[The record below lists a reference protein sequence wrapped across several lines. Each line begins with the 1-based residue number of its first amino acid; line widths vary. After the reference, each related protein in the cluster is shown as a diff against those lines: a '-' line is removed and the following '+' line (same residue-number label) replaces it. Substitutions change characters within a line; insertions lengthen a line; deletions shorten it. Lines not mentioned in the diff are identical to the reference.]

1 MRKKSTRLLSAALAV
16 CMMLSVLPVG
26 AFAAEPGAE
35 EQENGVSAQ
44 ADTGTVL
51 DNTKLFHEINTAG
64 TYILKGG
71 DYARYYTDDD
81 GFPQTV
87 DSSGVNIDA
96 AGQDVTIEITGEITG
111 FAGITVYDVGTLTIK
126 NNGHTVSSYGQA
138 FLKTLATVHTH
149 TYTIYVNGGTYT
161 TEADGTQEFMFDLE
175 NPNATVYLNDI
186 KYSGEP
192 TAVYNGGIAEIT
204 GGNYCSSSNSW
215 YNSYIATIRCA
226 NTTNLTGATV
236 SHTGGCSAVL
246 VTNGAT
252 VTIEG
257 GTYSATGGAGTADQL
272 EATLYNTNGHLE
284 VNNAT
289 VSGTKNKGAVLNES
303 VHIWESHTETK
314 PETVINGGTYTGSD
328 IYYSFLNDISNGV
341 LGNIG
346 ADTKMTVNN
355 ATVTGTDC
363 DAIDNYYGTL
373 TINGGTYSANE
384 SAVYNM
390 RGNGRSTLYIN
401 GGTFTGT
408 EGGCAIYN
416 SRKMC
421 INGGT
426 FKVSDGGS
434 ESTTICNED
443 ELYIDQVGEMV
454 TAISNPN
461 ADANAIENIGM
472 LFLKG
477 GSVTAPK
484 GNAILDGVASM
495 EITGGTITGKNGIKL
510 KEWSSSL
517 TEEQNLKHTIKAGT
531 ISGDEADIYLG
542 KNRQINIAEEYNA
555 QLTVLTEDPSH
566 GRQVTAKT
574 NGTNYQNNLNLISKN
589 ENYRIGYQKNDADKE
604 YRYLI
609 AQHTVNAV
617 DAEAKVGE
625 NVVSPTDLVDADTT
639 VTVTTTVP
647 KGQRFTGWTVKVG
660 DEEKEA
666 DTFLTTPD
674 KNDLTKVTF
683 TMPDADVEVTA
694 NFKGIPTLKIG
705 DHVTAN
711 IKDSDAPVPS
721 GSTVHV
727 LGNTTVTV
735 TATAPEGQ
743 HFISWTVM
751 VGGEEKEAG
760 DFLKQD
766 ADDPTKVTFTMP
778 TENVEV
784 KANFEGDPTLKIDDH
799 VTANIEG
806 SDASVP
812 SGSTVP
818 VPKNKI
824 VHLTAT
830 APEGQHFI
838 SWTVMVGGEEKEAG
852 DFLKQDADDP
862 TKVTFTMPTEN
873 VEVKANFEG
882 DPTLKIDDHV
892 TANIEGSDASVPS
905 GSTVPVPKN
914 KIVHLTATAPEGQ
927 HFISWTVMV
936 GGEEK
941 EAGDFLKQDAD
952 DPTKVTFT
960 MPTENVEVKAN
971 FEGDPT
977 LKIGDHMT
985 ANIDGSDVSVPS
997 SNAVPVGETVHLTA
1011 IAPDGQHFTGWT
1023 VKVNGVEQG
1032 DPKDILK
1039 TPDENDPT
1047 KVTFTMPD
1055 ADVEVTATFAG
1066 DSIPEPDPVGPSD
1079 TGNIQ
1084 GALSA
1089 VVIGAAAGAIIY
1101 EAGTGI
1107 YRVINMPGIPMPSN
1121 RIELAE
1127 LLWEHAGK
1135 PEPVSTALYSD
1146 IDEGDTDAQ
1155 KAARW
1160 AVEQDLMKDDAD
1172 NNKFHPA
1179 FPVSKLRTCL
1189 TWNAAKEK
1197 GLFDKTEE

>member
-192 TAVYNGGIAEIT
+192 TAVYNGGIAKIT

-639 VTVTTTVP
+639 VTVTAKEIPGKT
-647 KGQRFTGWTVKVG
+647 FTDWTVKLNGVKQ
-660 DEEKEA
+660 DNPENI
-666 DTFLTTPD
+666 LTKPD
-674 KNDLTKVTF
+674 ANDPTKVTF

-694 NFKGIPTLKIG
+694 NFKGIPTLNIG

-721 GSTVHV
+721 GSAV
-727 LGNTTVTV
+727 LENTT
-735 TATAPEGQ
+735 
-743 HFISWTVM
+743 
-751 VGGEEKEAG
+751 
-760 DFLKQD
+760 
-766 ADDPTKVTFTMP
+766 
-778 TENVEV
+778 
-784 KANFEGDPTLKIDDH
+784 
-799 VTANIEG
+799 
-806 SDASVP
+806 
-812 SGSTVP
+812 
-818 VPKNKI
+818 

-838 SWTVMVGGEEKEAG
+838 SWTVMVGGEEA
-852 DFLKQDADDP
+852 DNFLTPDKNDS
-862 TKVTFTMPTEN
+862 TKATFTMPDKN

-882 DPTLKIDDHV
+882 VPTLNIGDHV
-892 TANIEGSDASVPS
+892 TANIEGNDASVPS
-905 GSTVPVPKN
+905 GSTVPVGET
-914 KIVHLTATAPEGQ
+914 VHLTATAPEGQ

-936 GGEEK
+936 GGEE
-941 EAGDFLKQDAD
+941 ADNFLTPDKNDS
-952 DPTKVTFT
+952 TKATFT
-960 MPTENVEVKAN
+960 MPDKNVEVKAN
-971 FEGDPT
+971 FEGVPT
-977 LKIGDHMT
+977 LNIGDHVT
-985 ANIDGSDVSVPS
+985 ANIEGNDASVPS
-997 SNAVPVGETVHLTA
+997 GSTVPVGETVHLTA
-1011 IAPDGQHFTGWT
+1011 IAPEGQHFTGWT
-1023 VKVNGVEQG
+1023 VKVGGEEQKADTFLTPDKNDPTKATFTMPSKNVEVTANFASNPTLNPTLRVG
-1032 DPKDILK
+1032 DHVTATIEGSDASVPSGSTVPVGETVHLTAIAPEGQHFTGWTVKVGGEEQKADTFLT

-1055 ADVEVTATFAG
+1055 KNVEVKATFA
-1066 DSIPEPDPVGPSD
+1066 DDPIPEPDPVGPSD

-1084 GALSA
+1084 GAISA

>member
-192 TAVYNGGIAEIT
+192 TAVYNGGIAKIT

-639 VTVTTTVP
+639 VTVTAKEIPGKT
-647 KGQRFTGWTVKVG
+647 FTDWTVKLNGVKQ
-660 DEEKEA
+660 DNPENI
-666 DTFLTTPD
+666 LTKPD
-674 KNDLTKVTF
+674 ANDPTKVTF

-694 NFKGIPTLKIG
+694 NFKGIPTLNIG
-705 DHVTAN
+705 NHVTAN

-721 GSTVHV
+721 GSAV
-727 LGNTTVTV
+727 LENTT
-735 TATAPEGQ
+735 
-743 HFISWTVM
+743 
-751 VGGEEKEAG
+751 
-760 DFLKQD
+760 
-766 ADDPTKVTFTMP
+766 
-778 TENVEV
+778 
-784 KANFEGDPTLKIDDH
+784 
-799 VTANIEG
+799 
-806 SDASVP
+806 
-812 SGSTVP
+812 
-818 VPKNKI
+818 

-838 SWTVMVGGEEKEAG
+838 SWTVMVGGEKA
-852 DFLKQDADDP
+852 DNFLTQDENDP
-862 TKVTFTMPTEN
+862 TKATFTMPDKN

-882 DPTLKIDDHV
+882 DPTLNPTLRVGDHV
-892 TANIEGSDASVPS
+892 TATIEGSDASVPS
-905 GSTVPVPKN
+905 GS
-914 KIVHLTATAPEGQ
+914 
-927 HFISWTVMV
+927 
-936 GGEEK
+936 
-941 EAGDFLKQDAD
+941 
-952 DPTKVTFT
+952 
-960 MPTENVEVKAN
+960 
-971 FEGDPT
+971 
-977 LKIGDHMT
+977 
-985 ANIDGSDVSVPS
+985 
-997 SNAVPVGETVHLTA
+997 AVPVGETVHLTA
-1011 IAPDGQHFTGWT
+1011 TVPDGQHFIGWT
-1023 VKVNGVEQG
+1023 VKVGDEEQKA
-1032 DPKDILK
+1032 DTFLK
-1039 TPDENDPT
+1039 TPDASDPT

-1055 ADVEVTATFAG
+1055 ANVEVTATFAEDPIG
-1066 DSIPEPDPVGPSD
+1066 PDGPDPVGPSD

-1084 GALSA
+1084 GAISA

>member
-26 AFAAEPGAE
+26 AFAAEPGAA

-192 TAVYNGGIAEIT
+192 TAVYNGGIAKIT

-639 VTVTTTVP
+639 VTVTAKEIPGKT
-647 KGQRFTGWTVKVG
+647 FTDWTVKLNGVKQ
-660 DEEKEA
+660 DNPENI
-666 DTFLTTPD
+666 LTKPD
-674 KNDLTKVTF
+674 ANDPTKVTF

-694 NFKGIPTLKIG
+694 NFKGIPTLNIG

-721 GSTVHV
+721 GSAVPVGETVH
-727 LGNTTVTV
+727 L
-735 TATAPEGQ
+735 TAIAPDGQ
-743 HFISWTVM
+743 HFTGWTVK
-751 VGGEEKEAG
+751 VGDEEQKA
-760 DFLKQD
+760 DTFLKPD
-766 ADDPTKVTFTMP
+766 ADDPTKVSFVMP
-778 TENVEV
+778 AENVEI
-784 KANFEGDPTLKIDDH
+784 KANFASNPTLNPTLRVGDH
-799 VTANIEG
+799 VTATIDG

-830 APEGQHFI
+830 APGQHFI
-838 SWTVMVGGEEKEAG
+838 SWTVKVNGVEQ
-852 DFLKQDADDP
+852 DPTFLKPDADDP
-862 TKVTFTMPTEN
+862 TKVTF
-873 VEVKANFEG
+873 
-882 DPTLKIDDHV
+882 I
-892 TANIEGSDASVPS
+892 
-905 GSTVPVPKN
+905 
-914 KIVHLTATAPEGQ
+914 
-927 HFISWTVMV
+927 
-936 GGEEK
+936 
-941 EAGDFLKQDAD
+941 
-952 DPTKVTFT
+952 
-960 MPTENVEVKAN
+960 
-971 FEGDPT
+971 
-977 LKIGDHMT
+977 
-985 ANIDGSDVSVPS
+985 
-997 SNAVPVGETVHLTA
+997 
-1011 IAPDGQHFTGWT
+1011 
-1023 VKVNGVEQG
+1023 
-1032 DPKDILK
+1032 
-1039 TPDENDPT
+1039 
-1047 KVTFTMPD
+1047 MPD
-1055 ADVEVTATFAG
+1055 ANVEVTATFADDPIG
-1066 DSIPEPDPVGPSD
+1066 PDGPDPVGPSD

-1084 GALSA
+1084 GAISA
-1089 VVIGAAAGAIIY
+1089 VVVGAAAGAIIY

>member
-192 TAVYNGGIAEIT
+192 TAVYNGGIAKIT

-639 VTVTTTVP
+639 VTVTAKEIPGKT
-647 KGQRFTGWTVKVG
+647 FTDWTVKLNGVKQ
-660 DEEKEA
+660 DNPE
-666 DTFLTTPD
+666 
-674 KNDLTKVTF
+674 NILTKPDANDPTKATF
-683 TMPDADVEVTA
+683 TMPD
-694 NFKGIPTLKIG
+694 K
-705 DHVTAN
+705 
-711 IKDSDAPVPS
+711 
-721 GSTVHV
+721 
-727 LGNTTVTV
+727 
-735 TATAPEGQ
+735 
-743 HFISWTVM
+743 
-751 VGGEEKEAG
+751 
-760 DFLKQD
+760 
-766 ADDPTKVTFTMP
+766 
-778 TENVEV
+778 NVEV
-784 KANFEGDPTLKIDDH
+784 KANFEGDPTLNIGDH

-806 SDASVP
+806 NDASVP

-818 VPKNKI
+818 VGET

-838 SWTVMVGGEEKEAG
+838 SWTVMVGGEEA
-852 DFLKQDADDP
+852 DNFLTPDKNDS
-862 TKVTFTMPTEN
+862 TKATFTMPDKN

-882 DPTLKIDDHV
+882 DPTLNIGDHV
-892 TANIEGSDASVPS
+892 TANIEGNDASVPSGSTVPVGETVHLTAIAPEGQHFTGWTVKVGGEEQKADTFLTPDKNDPTKATFTMPSKNVEVTANFASNPTLNPTLRVGDHVTATIEGSDASVPS
-905 GSTVPVPKN
+905 GSTVPV
-914 KIVHLTATAPEGQ
+914 
-927 HFISWTVMV
+927 
-936 GGEEK
+936 
-941 EAGDFLKQDAD
+941 
-952 DPTKVTFT
+952 
-960 MPTENVEVKAN
+960 
-971 FEGDPT
+971 
-977 LKIGDHMT
+977 
-985 ANIDGSDVSVPS
+985 
-997 SNAVPVGETVHLTA
+997 GETVHLTA
-1011 IAPDGQHFTGWT
+1011 IAPEGQHFTGWT
-1023 VKVNGVEQG
+1023 VKVGGEEQKA
-1032 DPKDILK
+1032 DTFLT

-1055 ADVEVTATFAG
+1055 KNVEVKATFA
-1066 DSIPEPDPVGPSD
+1066 DDPIPEPDPVGPSD

-1084 GALSA
+1084 GAISA

>member
-35 EQENGVSAQ
+35 EQENGASAQ

-161 TEADGTQEFMFDLE
+161 TEADGTQAFMFDLE

-314 PETVINGGTYTGSD
+314 PETVINGGIYTGSD

-510 KEWSSSL
+510 KEWSGSL

-589 ENYRIGYQKNDADKE
+589 ENYRIGYQKNDAGKE

-609 AQHTVNAV
+609 AQHTVNPV
-617 DAEAKVGE
+617 NAEAKVGE
-625 NVVSPTDLVDADTT
+625 NVVTSTDLVDADTT

-743 HFISWTVM
+743 HFTGWTVKVGDEEQKADTFLTPDKNDPTKATFTMPSKNVEVTANFASNPTLNPTLRVGDHVTATIEGSDASVPSDSTVPVPKNKIVHLTANVPDGQHFISWTVL
-751 VGGEEKEAG
+751 VGGEEQKA
-760 DFLKQD
+760 DTFLKTPD
-766 ADDPTKVTFTMP
+766 ENDPTKVTFTMP
-778 TENVEV
+778 SENVEV
-784 KANFEGDPTLKIDDH
+784 TANFASNPTLNPTLRVGDH
-799 VTANIEG
+799 VTATIEG

-830 APEGQHFI
+830 APGQHFI
-838 SWTVMVGGEEKEAG
+838 SWTVKVNGVEQ
-852 DFLKQDADDP
+852 DPTFLKPDADDP
-862 TKVTFTMPTEN
+862 TKVTFTMPD
-873 VEVKANFEG
+873 AN
-882 DPTLKIDDHV
+882 
-892 TANIEGSDASVPS
+892 
-905 GSTVPVPKN
+905 
-914 KIVHLTATAPEGQ
+914 
-927 HFISWTVMV
+927 
-936 GGEEK
+936 
-941 EAGDFLKQDAD
+941 
-952 DPTKVTFT
+952 
-960 MPTENVEVKAN
+960 
-971 FEGDPT
+971 
-977 LKIGDHMT
+977 
-985 ANIDGSDVSVPS
+985 
-997 SNAVPVGETVHLTA
+997 
-1011 IAPDGQHFTGWT
+1011 
-1023 VKVNGVEQG
+1023 
-1032 DPKDILK
+1032 
-1039 TPDENDPT
+1039 
-1047 KVTFTMPD
+1047 
-1055 ADVEVTATFAG
+1055 VEVTATFA
-1066 DSIPEPDPVGPSD
+1066 DDPIPEPDPVGPSD

-1084 GALSA
+1084 GAISA

>member
-1 MRKKSTRLLSAALAV
+1 MGGGGKLEEQTVPFGGGCLQNNKRKGEENMRKKSTRLLSAALAV

-35 EQENGVSAQ
+35 EQENGASAQ

-161 TEADGTQEFMFDLE
+161 TEADGTQAFMFDLE

-314 PETVINGGTYTGSD
+314 PETVINGGIYTGSD

-510 KEWSSSL
+510 KEWSGSL

-589 ENYRIGYQKNDADKE
+589 ENYRIGYQKNDAGKE

-609 AQHTVNAV
+609 AQHTVNPV
-617 DAEAKVGE
+617 NAEAKVGE
-625 NVVSPTDLVDADTT
+625 NVVTSTDLVDADTT

-751 VGGEEKEAG
+751 VGGEKA
-760 DFLKQD
+760 DNFLTQ
-766 ADDPTKVTFTMP
+766 
-778 TENVEV
+778 
-784 KANFEGDPTLKIDDH
+784 
-799 VTANIEG
+799 
-806 SDASVP
+806 
-812 SGSTVP
+812 
-818 VPKNKI
+818 
-824 VHLTAT
+824 
-830 APEGQHFI
+830 
-838 SWTVMVGGEEKEAG
+838 
-852 DFLKQDADDP
+852 
-862 TKVTFTMPTEN
+862 
-873 VEVKANFEG
+873 
-882 DPTLKIDDHV
+882 
-892 TANIEGSDASVPS
+892 
-905 GSTVPVPKN
+905 
-914 KIVHLTATAPEGQ
+914 
-927 HFISWTVMV
+927 
-936 GGEEK
+936 
-941 EAGDFLKQDAD
+941 
-952 DPTKVTFT
+952 
-960 MPTENVEVKAN
+960 
-971 FEGDPT
+971 
-977 LKIGDHMT
+977 
-985 ANIDGSDVSVPS
+985 
-997 SNAVPVGETVHLTA
+997 
-1011 IAPDGQHFTGWT
+1011 
-1023 VKVNGVEQG
+1023 
-1032 DPKDILK
+1032 
-1039 TPDENDPT
+1039 DENDPT
-1047 KVTFTMPD
+1047 KATFTMPD
-1055 ADVEVTATFAG
+1055 KNVEVKATFEN
-1066 DSIPEPDPVGPSD
+1066 DPIPEPDPVGPSD

-1084 GALSA
+1084 GAISA

>member
-192 TAVYNGGIAEIT
+192 TAVYNGGIAKIT

-639 VTVTTTVP
+639 VTVTAKEIPGKT
-647 KGQRFTGWTVKVG
+647 FTDWTVKLNGVKQ
-660 DEEKEA
+660 DNPENI
-666 DTFLTTPD
+666 LTKPD
-674 KNDLTKVTF
+674 ANDPTKVTF

-694 NFKGIPTLKIG
+694 NFKGIPTLNIG

-721 GSTVHV
+721 GSAV
-727 LGNTTVTV
+727 LENTT
-735 TATAPEGQ
+735 
-743 HFISWTVM
+743 
-751 VGGEEKEAG
+751 
-760 DFLKQD
+760 
-766 ADDPTKVTFTMP
+766 
-778 TENVEV
+778 
-784 KANFEGDPTLKIDDH
+784 
-799 VTANIEG
+799 
-806 SDASVP
+806 
-812 SGSTVP
+812 
-818 VPKNKI
+818 

-838 SWTVMVGGEEKEAG
+838 SWTVMVGGEKA
-852 DFLKQDADDP
+852 DNFLTQDENDP
-862 TKVTFTMPTEN
+862 TKATFTMPDKN

-882 DPTLKIDDHV
+882 IPTLNIGDHMTANIDDNDASVPSGSAVPVGETVHLTAIAPEGQHFTGWTVKVGGEEQKADTFLTPDKNDPTKATFTMPSKNVEVTANFASNPTLNPTLRVGDHV
-892 TANIEGSDASVPS
+892 TATIEGSDASVPS
-905 GSTVPVPKN
+905 GSTVPVGETA
-914 KIVHLTATAPEGQ
+914 HLTAIAPEGQ
-927 HFISWTVMV
+927 HFTGWAVKV
-936 GGEEK
+936 GGEEQK
-941 EAGDFLKQDAD
+941 ADTFL
-952 DPTKVTFT
+952 T
-960 MPTENVEVKAN
+960 
-971 FEGDPT
+971 
-977 LKIGDHMT
+977 
-985 ANIDGSDVSVPS
+985 
-997 SNAVPVGETVHLTA
+997 
-1011 IAPDGQHFTGWT
+1011 
-1023 VKVNGVEQG
+1023 
-1032 DPKDILK
+1032 

-1055 ADVEVTATFAG
+1055 KNVEVKATFA
-1066 DSIPEPDPVGPSD
+1066 DDPIPEPDPVGPSD

-1084 GALSA
+1084 GAISA

>member
-35 EQENGVSAQ
+35 EQENGASAQ

-81 GFPQTV
+81 GFPQTL

-161 TEADGTQEFMFDLE
+161 TEADGTQAFMFDLE

-314 PETVINGGTYTGSD
+314 PETVINGGIYTGSD

-510 KEWSSSL
+510 KEWSGSL

-589 ENYRIGYQKNDADKE
+589 ENYRIGYQKNDAGKE

-609 AQHTVNAV
+609 AQHTVNPV
-617 DAEAKVGE
+617 NAEAKVGE
-625 NVVSPTDLVDADTT
+625 NVVTSTDLVDADTT

-711 IKDSDAPVPS
+711 I
-721 GSTVHV
+721 
-727 LGNTTVTV
+727 
-735 TATAPEGQ
+735 
-743 HFISWTVM
+743 
-751 VGGEEKEAG
+751 
-760 DFLKQD
+760 
-766 ADDPTKVTFTMP
+766 DD
-778 TENVEV
+778 N
-784 KANFEGDPTLKIDDH
+784 
-799 VTANIEG
+799 
-806 SDASVP
+806 DASVP
-812 SGSTVP
+812 SGS
-818 VPKNKI
+818 
-824 VHLTAT
+824 
-830 APEGQHFI
+830 
-838 SWTVMVGGEEKEAG
+838 
-852 DFLKQDADDP
+852 
-862 TKVTFTMPTEN
+862 
-873 VEVKANFEG
+873 
-882 DPTLKIDDHV
+882 
-892 TANIEGSDASVPS
+892 
-905 GSTVPVPKN
+905 
-914 KIVHLTATAPEGQ
+914 
-927 HFISWTVMV
+927 
-936 GGEEK
+936 
-941 EAGDFLKQDAD
+941 
-952 DPTKVTFT
+952 
-960 MPTENVEVKAN
+960 
-971 FEGDPT
+971 
-977 LKIGDHMT
+977 
-985 ANIDGSDVSVPS
+985 
-997 SNAVPVGETVHLTA
+997 AVPVGETVHLTA
-1011 IAPDGQHFTGWT
+1011 IAPEGQHFTGWT
-1023 VKVNGVEQG
+1023 VKVGDEEQKA
-1032 DPKDILK
+1032 DTFLT

-1055 ADVEVTATFAG
+1055 KNVEVKATFAEDPTLNPTLRVGDHVTATIEGSDASVPSGSAVPVGETVHLTATVPDGQHFISWTVLVGGEEQKADTFLTPDKNDPTKVTFTMPDKNVEVKATFA
-1066 DSIPEPDPVGPSD
+1066 DDPIPEPDPVGPSD

-1084 GALSA
+1084 GAISA

>member
-192 TAVYNGGIAEIT
+192 TAVYNGGIAKIT

-639 VTVTTTVP
+639 VTVTAKEIPGKT
-647 KGQRFTGWTVKVG
+647 FTDWTVKLNGVKQ
-660 DEEKEA
+660 DNPENI
-666 DTFLTTPD
+666 LTKPD
-674 KNDLTKVTF
+674 ANDPTKVTF

-694 NFKGIPTLKIG
+694 NFKGIPTLNIG

-721 GSTVHV
+721 GSAV
-727 LGNTTVTV
+727 LENTT
-735 TATAPEGQ
+735 
-743 HFISWTVM
+743 
-751 VGGEEKEAG
+751 
-760 DFLKQD
+760 
-766 ADDPTKVTFTMP
+766 
-778 TENVEV
+778 
-784 KANFEGDPTLKIDDH
+784 
-799 VTANIEG
+799 
-806 SDASVP
+806 
-812 SGSTVP
+812 
-818 VPKNKI
+818 

-838 SWTVMVGGEEKEAG
+838 SWTVMVGGEEA
-852 DFLKQDADDP
+852 DNFLTPDKNDS
-862 TKVTFTMPTEN
+862 TKATFTMPDKN

-882 DPTLKIDDHV
+882 DPTLNIGDHMTANIEGNDASVPSGSTVPVGETVHLTAIAPEGQHFTGWTVKVGGEEQKADTFLTPDKNDPTKATFTMPSKNVEVTANFASNPTLNPTLRVGDHV
-892 TANIEGSDASVPS
+892 TATIEGSDASVPS
-905 GSTVPVPKN
+905 GSTVPV
-914 KIVHLTATAPEGQ
+914 
-927 HFISWTVMV
+927 
-936 GGEEK
+936 
-941 EAGDFLKQDAD
+941 
-952 DPTKVTFT
+952 
-960 MPTENVEVKAN
+960 
-971 FEGDPT
+971 
-977 LKIGDHMT
+977 
-985 ANIDGSDVSVPS
+985 
-997 SNAVPVGETVHLTA
+997 GETVHLTA
-1011 IAPDGQHFTGWT
+1011 IAPEGQHFTGWT
-1023 VKVNGVEQG
+1023 VKVGGEEQKA
-1032 DPKDILK
+1032 DTFLT

-1055 ADVEVTATFAG
+1055 KNVEVKATFA
-1066 DSIPEPDPVGPSD
+1066 DDPIPEPDPVGPSD

-1084 GALSA
+1084 GAISA

>member
-1 MRKKSTRLLSAALAV
+1 M
-16 CMMLSVLPVG
+16 
-26 AFAAEPGAE
+26 
-35 EQENGVSAQ
+35 
-44 ADTGTVL
+44 
-51 DNTKLFHEINTAG
+51 
-64 TYILKGG
+64 
-71 DYARYYTDDD
+71 
-81 GFPQTV
+81 
-87 DSSGVNIDA
+87 
-96 AGQDVTIEITGEITG
+96 
-111 FAGITVYDVGTLTIK
+111 
-126 NNGHTVSSYGQA
+126 
-138 FLKTLATVHTH
+138 
-149 TYTIYVNGGTYT
+149 
-161 TEADGTQEFMFDLE
+161 
-175 NPNATVYLNDI
+175 
-186 KYSGEP
+186 
-192 TAVYNGGIAEIT
+192 
-204 GGNYCSSSNSW
+204 
-215 YNSYIATIRCA
+215 
-226 NTTNLTGATV
+226 
-236 SHTGGCSAVL
+236 
-246 VTNGAT
+246 
-252 VTIEG
+252 
-257 GTYSATGGAGTADQL
+257 
-272 EATLYNTNGHLE
+272 
-284 VNNAT
+284 
-289 VSGTKNKGAVLNES
+289 
-303 VHIWESHTETK
+303 
-314 PETVINGGTYTGSD
+314 
-328 IYYSFLNDISNGV
+328 
-341 LGNIG
+341 
-346 ADTKMTVNN
+346 
-355 ATVTGTDC
+355 
-363 DAIDNYYGTL
+363 
-373 TINGGTYSANE
+373 
-384 SAVYNM
+384 
-390 RGNGRSTLYIN
+390 
-401 GGTFTGT
+401 
-408 EGGCAIYN
+408 
-416 SRKMC
+416 
-421 INGGT
+421 
-426 FKVSDGGS
+426 
-434 ESTTICNED
+434 
-443 ELYIDQVGEMV
+443 YIDQVGEMV

-639 VTVTTTVP
+639 VTVTAKEIPGKT
-647 KGQRFTGWTVKVG
+647 FTDWTVKLNGVKQ
-660 DEEKEA
+660 DNPENI
-666 DTFLTTPD
+666 LTKPD
-674 KNDLTKVTF
+674 ANDPTKVTF

-694 NFKGIPTLKIG
+694 NFKGIPTLNIG

-721 GSTVHV
+721 GSAV
-727 LGNTTVTV
+727 LENTTVHL

-751 VGGEEKEAG
+751 VGGEKA
-760 DFLKQD
+760 DNFLTQD
-766 ADDPTKVTFTMP
+766 ENDPTKATFTMP
-778 TENVEV
+778 DKNVEV
-784 KANFEGDPTLKIDDH
+784 KANFEGDPTLNIGDH
-799 VTANIEG
+799 VTANIEGNDASVPSGSTVPVGETVHLTATAPEGQHFISWTVMVGGEKADNFLTQDENDPTKATFTMPDKNVEVKANFASNPTLNPTLRVGDHVTATIEG

-838 SWTVMVGGEEKEAG
+838 SWTVKVNGVEQ
-852 DFLKQDADDP
+852 DPTFLKPDADDP
-862 TKVTFTMPTEN
+862 TKVTF
-873 VEVKANFEG
+873 
-882 DPTLKIDDHV
+882 I
-892 TANIEGSDASVPS
+892 
-905 GSTVPVPKN
+905 
-914 KIVHLTATAPEGQ
+914 
-927 HFISWTVMV
+927 
-936 GGEEK
+936 
-941 EAGDFLKQDAD
+941 
-952 DPTKVTFT
+952 
-960 MPTENVEVKAN
+960 
-971 FEGDPT
+971 
-977 LKIGDHMT
+977 
-985 ANIDGSDVSVPS
+985 
-997 SNAVPVGETVHLTA
+997 
-1011 IAPDGQHFTGWT
+1011 
-1023 VKVNGVEQG
+1023 
-1032 DPKDILK
+1032 
-1039 TPDENDPT
+1039 
-1047 KVTFTMPD
+1047 MPD
-1055 ADVEVTATFAG
+1055 ANVEVTATFADDPIG
-1066 DSIPEPDPVGPSD
+1066 PDGPDPVGPSD

-1084 GALSA
+1084 GAISA
-1089 VVIGAAAGAIIY
+1089 VVIGAAAGVIAY

>member
-751 VGGEEKEAG
+751 VGGEKA
-760 DFLKQD
+760 DNFLTQD
-766 ADDPTKVTFTMP
+766 ENDPTKATFTMP
-778 TENVEV
+778 DKNVEV

-838 SWTVMVGGEEKEAG
+838 SWTVMVGGEEA
-852 DFLKQDADDP
+852 DNFLTPDKNDP

-873 VEVKANFEG
+873 VEVKANFE
-882 DPTLKIDDHV
+882 
-892 TANIEGSDASVPS
+892 
-905 GSTVPVPKN
+905 
-914 KIVHLTATAPEGQ
+914 
-927 HFISWTVMV
+927 W
-936 GGEEK
+936 
-941 EAGDFLKQDAD
+941 
-952 DPTKVTFT
+952 
-960 MPTENVEVKAN
+960 
-971 FEGDPT
+971 DPT

>member
-35 EQENGVSAQ
+35 EQENGASAQ

-161 TEADGTQEFMFDLE
+161 TEADGTQAFMFDLE

-314 PETVINGGTYTGSD
+314 PETVINGGIYTGSD

-510 KEWSSSL
+510 KEWSGSL

-589 ENYRIGYQKNDADKE
+589 ENYRIGYQKNDAGKE

-609 AQHTVNAV
+609 AQHTVNPV
-617 DAEAKVGE
+617 NAEAKVGE
-625 NVVSPTDLVDADTT
+625 NVVTSTDLVDADTT

-647 KGQRFTGWTVKVG
+647 KGQHFTGWTVKVG

-751 VGGEEKEAG
+751 VGGEKA
-760 DFLKQD
+760 DNFLTQD
-766 ADDPTKVTFTMP
+766 ENDPTKATFTMP
-778 TENVEV
+778 DKNVEV
-784 KANFEGDPTLKIDDH
+784 KANFG
-799 VTANIEG
+799 
-806 SDASVP
+806 
-812 SGSTVP
+812 
-818 VPKNKI
+818 
-824 VHLTAT
+824 
-830 APEGQHFI
+830 
-838 SWTVMVGGEEKEAG
+838 
-852 DFLKQDADDP
+852 DDP
-862 TKVTFTMPTEN
+862 
-873 VEVKANFEG
+873 
-882 DPTLKIDDHV
+882 
-892 TANIEGSDASVPS
+892 
-905 GSTVPVPKN
+905 
-914 KIVHLTATAPEGQ
+914 
-927 HFISWTVMV
+927 
-936 GGEEK
+936 
-941 EAGDFLKQDAD
+941 
-952 DPTKVTFT
+952 
-960 MPTENVEVKAN
+960 
-971 FEGDPT
+971 
-977 LKIGDHMT
+977 
-985 ANIDGSDVSVPS
+985 
-997 SNAVPVGETVHLTA
+997 
-1011 IAPDGQHFTGWT
+1011 
-1023 VKVNGVEQG
+1023 
-1032 DPKDILK
+1032 
-1039 TPDENDPT
+1039 
-1047 KVTFTMPD
+1047 
-1055 ADVEVTATFAG
+1055 
-1066 DSIPEPDPVGPSD
+1066 IPEPDPVGPSD

-1084 GALSA
+1084 GAISA

>member
-96 AGQDVTIEITGEITG
+96 AGQNVTIEITGEITG

-192 TAVYNGGIAEIT
+192 TAVYNGGIAKIT

-639 VTVTTTVP
+639 VTVTAKEIPGKT
-647 KGQRFTGWTVKVG
+647 FTDWTVKLNGVKQ
-660 DEEKEA
+660 DNPENI
-666 DTFLTTPD
+666 LTKPD
-674 KNDLTKVTF
+674 ANDPTKVTF

-694 NFKGIPTLKIG
+694 NFKGIPTLNIG

-721 GSTVHV
+721 GSAV
-727 LGNTTVTV
+727 LENTT
-735 TATAPEGQ
+735 
-743 HFISWTVM
+743 
-751 VGGEEKEAG
+751 
-760 DFLKQD
+760 
-766 ADDPTKVTFTMP
+766 
-778 TENVEV
+778 
-784 KANFEGDPTLKIDDH
+784 
-799 VTANIEG
+799 
-806 SDASVP
+806 
-812 SGSTVP
+812 
-818 VPKNKI
+818 

-838 SWTVMVGGEEKEAG
+838 SWTVMVGGEEA
-852 DFLKQDADDP
+852 DNFLTPDKNDS
-862 TKVTFTMPTEN
+862 TKATFTMPDKN

-882 DPTLKIDDHV
+882 IPTLNIGDHMTANIDDNDASVPSGSAVPVGETVHLTAIAPEGQHFTGWTVKVGGEEQKADTFLTPDKNDPTKATFTMPSKNVEVTANFASNPTLNPTLRVGDHV
-892 TANIEGSDASVPS
+892 TATIEGSDASVPS
-905 GSTVPVPKN
+905 GSTVPV
-914 KIVHLTATAPEGQ
+914 
-927 HFISWTVMV
+927 
-936 GGEEK
+936 
-941 EAGDFLKQDAD
+941 
-952 DPTKVTFT
+952 
-960 MPTENVEVKAN
+960 
-971 FEGDPT
+971 
-977 LKIGDHMT
+977 
-985 ANIDGSDVSVPS
+985 
-997 SNAVPVGETVHLTA
+997 GETVHLTA
-1011 IAPDGQHFTGWT
+1011 IAPEGQHFTGWT
-1023 VKVNGVEQG
+1023 VKVGGEEQKA
-1032 DPKDILK
+1032 DTFLT

-1055 ADVEVTATFAG
+1055 KNVEVKATFA
-1066 DSIPEPDPVGPSD
+1066 DDPIPEPDPVGPSD

-1084 GALSA
+1084 GAISA

>member
-35 EQENGVSAQ
+35 EQENGASAQ

-161 TEADGTQEFMFDLE
+161 TEADGTQAFMFDLE

-314 PETVINGGTYTGSD
+314 PETVINGGIYTGSD

-510 KEWSSSL
+510 KEWSGSL

-574 NGTNYQNNLNLISKN
+574 NDTNYQNNLNLISKN
-589 ENYRIGYQKNDADKE
+589 ENYRIGYQKDNDGKE

-625 NVVSPTDLVDADTT
+625 KEVSPTDLVDADTT

-721 GSTVHV
+721 GSAV
-727 LGNTTVTV
+727 LENTTVHL

-751 VGGEEKEAG
+751 VGGEEKEADNFLTQDENDPTKATFTMPDKNVEVKANFEGDPTLNIGDHVTANIEGNDASVPSGSTVPVGETVHLTATAPEGQHFISWTVMVGGEEKEADDFLTPDANDPAKVRFTMPAENVEIKANFEGNPTLNIGDHVTANIDGSDASVPSGSTVPVDATVHLTATAPEGQHFISWTVLVGGEEKEAG

-778 TENVEV
+778 NADVE
-784 KANFEGDPTLKIDDH
+784 
-799 VTANIEG
+799 VTANFKGI
-806 SDASVP
+806 
-812 SGSTVP
+812 
-818 VPKNKI
+818 
-824 VHLTAT
+824 
-830 APEGQHFI
+830 
-838 SWTVMVGGEEKEAG
+838 
-852 DFLKQDADDP
+852 
-862 TKVTFTMPTEN
+862 
-873 VEVKANFEG
+873 
-882 DPTLKIDDHV
+882 PTL
-892 TANIEGSDASVPS
+892 N
-905 GSTVPVPKN
+905 
-914 KIVHLTATAPEGQ
+914 
-927 HFISWTVMV
+927 
-936 GGEEK
+936 
-941 EAGDFLKQDAD
+941 
-952 DPTKVTFT
+952 
-960 MPTENVEVKAN
+960 
-971 FEGDPT
+971 
-977 LKIGDHMT
+977 IGDHMT
-985 ANIDGSDVSVPS
+985 ANIDDNDASVPS
-997 SNAVPVGETVHLTA
+997 GSAVPVGETVHLTA
-1011 IAPDGQHFTGWT
+1011 IAPEGQHFTGWT
-1023 VKVNGVEQG
+1023 VKVGGEEQKA
-1032 DPKDILK
+1032 DTFLT

-1055 ADVEVTATFAG
+1055 KNVEVKATFE
-1066 DSIPEPDPVGPSD
+1066 DDPIPEPDPVGPSD

-1084 GALSA
+1084 GAISA
-1089 VVIGAAAGAIIY
+1089 VVVGAAAGAIIY

>member
-138 FLKTLATVHTH
+138 FLKTLETVHTH

-192 TAVYNGGIAEIT
+192 TAVYNGGIAKIT

-639 VTVTTTVP
+639 VTVTAKEIPGKT
-647 KGQRFTGWTVKVG
+647 FTDWTVKLNGVKQ
-660 DEEKEA
+660 DNPENI
-666 DTFLTTPD
+666 LTKPD
-674 KNDLTKVTF
+674 ANDPTKVTF

-694 NFKGIPTLKIG
+694 NFKGIPTLNIG

-721 GSTVHV
+721 GSAV
-727 LGNTTVTV
+727 LENTT
-735 TATAPEGQ
+735 
-743 HFISWTVM
+743 
-751 VGGEEKEAG
+751 
-760 DFLKQD
+760 
-766 ADDPTKVTFTMP
+766 
-778 TENVEV
+778 
-784 KANFEGDPTLKIDDH
+784 
-799 VTANIEG
+799 
-806 SDASVP
+806 
-812 SGSTVP
+812 
-818 VPKNKI
+818 

-838 SWTVMVGGEEKEAG
+838 SWTVMVGGEEA
-852 DFLKQDADDP
+852 DNFLTPDKNDS
-862 TKVTFTMPTEN
+862 TKATFTMPDKN

-882 DPTLKIDDHV
+882 IPTLNIGDHMTANIDDNDASVPSGSAVPVGETVHLTAIAPEGQHFTGWTVKVGGEEQKADTFLTPDKNDPTKATFTMPSKNVEVTANFASNPTLNPTLRVGDHV
-892 TANIEGSDASVPS
+892 TATIEGSDASVPS
-905 GSTVPVPKN
+905 GSTVPV
-914 KIVHLTATAPEGQ
+914 
-927 HFISWTVMV
+927 
-936 GGEEK
+936 
-941 EAGDFLKQDAD
+941 
-952 DPTKVTFT
+952 
-960 MPTENVEVKAN
+960 
-971 FEGDPT
+971 
-977 LKIGDHMT
+977 
-985 ANIDGSDVSVPS
+985 
-997 SNAVPVGETVHLTA
+997 GETVHLTA
-1011 IAPDGQHFTGWT
+1011 IAPEGQHFTGWT
-1023 VKVNGVEQG
+1023 VKVGGEEQKA
-1032 DPKDILK
+1032 DTFLT

-1055 ADVEVTATFAG
+1055 KNVEVKATFA
-1066 DSIPEPDPVGPSD
+1066 DDPIPEPDPVGPSD

-1084 GALSA
+1084 GAISA

>member
-35 EQENGVSAQ
+35 EQENGASAQ

-161 TEADGTQEFMFDLE
+161 TEADGTQAFMFDLE

-314 PETVINGGTYTGSD
+314 PETVINGGIYTGSD

-510 KEWSSSL
+510 KEWSGSL

-574 NGTNYQNNLNLISKN
+574 NDTNYQNNLNLISKN
-589 ENYRIGYQKNDADKE
+589 ENYRIGYQKDNDGKE

-625 NVVSPTDLVDADTT
+625 KEVSPTDLVDADTT

-721 GSTVHV
+721 GSAV
-727 LGNTTVTV
+727 LENTT
-735 TATAPEGQ
+735 
-743 HFISWTVM
+743 
-751 VGGEEKEAG
+751 
-760 DFLKQD
+760 
-766 ADDPTKVTFTMP
+766 
-778 TENVEV
+778 
-784 KANFEGDPTLKIDDH
+784 
-799 VTANIEG
+799 
-806 SDASVP
+806 
-812 SGSTVP
+812 
-818 VPKNKI
+818 

-838 SWTVMVGGEEKEAG
+838 SWTVMVGGEEKEAD
-852 DFLKQDADDP
+852 DFLTPDANDP
-862 TKVTFTMPTEN
+862 AKVRFTMPAEN
-873 VEVKANFEG
+873 VEIKANFEG
-882 DPTLKIDDHV
+882 NPTLNIGDHV
-892 TANIEGSDASVPS
+892 TANIDGSDASVPS
-905 GSTVPVPKN
+905 GSTVPVDAT
-914 KIVHLTATAPEGQ
+914 VHLTATAPEGQ

-941 EAGDFLKQDAD
+941 EADDFLTPDAN
-952 DPTKVTFT
+952 DPAKVRFT
-960 MPTENVEVKAN
+960 MPAENVEIKAN
-971 FEGDPT
+971 FEGNPT
-977 LKIGDHMT
+977 LNIGDHVT
-985 ANIDGSDVSVPS
+985 ANIDDNDASVPS
-997 SNAVPVGETVHLTA
+997 GSAVPVGETVHLTA
-1011 IAPDGQHFTGWT
+1011 TVPEGQHFIGWT
-1023 VKVNGVEQG
+1023 VKVGDEEQKA
-1032 DPKDILK
+1032 DTFLT
-1039 TPDENDPT
+1039 TPNANDPT

-1055 ADVEVTATFAG
+1055 ANVEVTATFA
-1066 DSIPEPDPVGPSD
+1066 DDPIPEPDPVGPSD

-1084 GALSA
+1084 GAISA
-1089 VVIGAAAGAIIY
+1089 VVVGAAAGAIIY

>member
-192 TAVYNGGIAEIT
+192 TAVYNGGIAKIT

-639 VTVTTTVP
+639 VTVTAKEIPGKT
-647 KGQRFTGWTVKVG
+647 FTDWTVKLNGVKQ
-660 DEEKEA
+660 DNPENI
-666 DTFLTTPD
+666 LTKPD
-674 KNDLTKVTF
+674 ANDPTKVTF

-694 NFKGIPTLKIG
+694 NFKGIPTLNIG

-711 IKDSDAPVPS
+711 IEGNDASVPS
-721 GSTVHV
+721 GSTVPV
-727 LGNTTVTV
+727 GETVHL

-751 VGGEEKEAG
+751 VGGEKA
-760 DFLKQD
+760 DNFLTQD
-766 ADDPTKVTFTMP
+766 ENDPTKATFTMP
-778 TENVEV
+778 DKNVEV
-784 KANFEGDPTLKIDDH
+784 KANFEGDPTLNIGDH
-799 VTANIEG
+799 VTANIEGNDASVPSGSTVPVGETVHLTAIAPEGQHFTGWTVKVGGEEQKADTFLTPDKNDPTKATFTMPSKNVEVTANFASNPTLNPTLNIGDHVTANIDG

-830 APEGQHFI
+830 
-838 SWTVMVGGEEKEAG
+838 V
-852 DFLKQDADDP
+852 
-862 TKVTFTMPTEN
+862 
-873 VEVKANFEG
+873 
-882 DPTLKIDDHV
+882 
-892 TANIEGSDASVPS
+892 
-905 GSTVPVPKN
+905 
-914 KIVHLTATAPEGQ
+914 
-927 HFISWTVMV
+927 
-936 GGEEK
+936 
-941 EAGDFLKQDAD
+941 
-952 DPTKVTFT
+952 
-960 MPTENVEVKAN
+960 
-971 FEGDPT
+971 
-977 LKIGDHMT
+977 
-985 ANIDGSDVSVPS
+985 
-997 SNAVPVGETVHLTA
+997 
-1011 IAPDGQHFTGWT
+1011 PDGQHFIGWT
-1023 VKVNGVEQG
+1023 VKLNGVKQD
-1032 DPKDILK
+1032 DPTNILT

-1055 ADVEVTATFAG
+1055 ANVEVTATFAE

-1084 GALSA
+1084 GAISA
-1089 VVIGAAAGAIIY
+1089 VVVGAAAGAIIY

>member
-35 EQENGVSAQ
+35 EQENGASAQ

-126 NNGHTVSSYGQA
+126 NNGHTVHSYGSA

-477 GSVTAPK
+477 GSVTAPR

-517 TEEQNLKHTIKAGT
+517 TEEQNLKHTIKGGK

-555 QLTVLTEDPSH
+555 PLTVLTEDPSH

-574 NGTNYQNNLNLISKN
+574 NDTNYQNNLNLISKN
-589 ENYRIGYQKNDADKE
+589 ENYRIGYQKDNGGKE

-625 NVVSPTDLVDADTT
+625 KEVSPTDLVDADTT
-639 VTVTTTVP
+639 VTVTTKEIPGKT
-647 KGQRFTGWTVKVG
+647 FTDWTVKLNGVKQ
-660 DEEKEA
+660 DNPENI
-666 DTFLTTPD
+666 LTKPD
-674 KNDLTKVTF
+674 ANDPTKVTF

-694 NFKGIPTLKIG
+694 NFKGIPTLNIG

-721 GSTVHV
+721 GSAV
-727 LGNTTVTV
+727 LENTT
-735 TATAPEGQ
+735 
-743 HFISWTVM
+743 
-751 VGGEEKEAG
+751 
-760 DFLKQD
+760 
-766 ADDPTKVTFTMP
+766 
-778 TENVEV
+778 
-784 KANFEGDPTLKIDDH
+784 
-799 VTANIEG
+799 
-806 SDASVP
+806 
-812 SGSTVP
+812 
-818 VPKNKI
+818 

-838 SWTVMVGGEEKEAG
+838 SWTVMVGGEEA
-852 DFLKQDADDP
+852 DNFLTPDKNDS
-862 TKVTFTMPTEN
+862 TKATFTMPDKN

-882 DPTLKIDDHV
+882 DPTLNIGDHV
-892 TANIEGSDASVPS
+892 TANIEGNDASVPS
-905 GSTVPVPKN
+905 GSTVPVGET
-914 KIVHLTATAPEGQ
+914 VHLTATAPEGQ

-936 GGEEK
+936 GGEE
-941 EAGDFLKQDAD
+941 ADNFLTPDKNDS
-952 DPTKVTFT
+952 TKATFT
-960 MPTENVEVKAN
+960 MPDKNVEVKAN

-977 LKIGDHMT
+977 LNIGDHVT
-985 ANIDGSDVSVPS
+985 ANIEGNDASVPS
-997 SNAVPVGETVHLTA
+997 GSTVPVGETVHLTA
-1011 IAPDGQHFTGWT
+1011 IAPEGQHFTGWT
-1023 VKVNGVEQG
+1023 VKVGGEEQKADTFLTPDKNDPTKATFTMPSKNVEVTANFASNPTLNPTLRVG
-1032 DPKDILK
+1032 DHVTATIEGSDASVPSGSTVPVGETVHLTAIAPEGQHFTGWTVKVGGEEQKADTFLT

-1055 ADVEVTATFAG
+1055 KNVEVKATFA
-1066 DSIPEPDPVGPSD
+1066 DDPIPEPDPVGPSD

-1084 GALSA
+1084 GAISA

>member
-1 MRKKSTRLLSAALAV
+1 M
-16 CMMLSVLPVG
+16 
-26 AFAAEPGAE
+26 
-35 EQENGVSAQ
+35 
-44 ADTGTVL
+44 
-51 DNTKLFHEINTAG
+51 
-64 TYILKGG
+64 
-71 DYARYYTDDD
+71 
-81 GFPQTV
+81 
-87 DSSGVNIDA
+87 
-96 AGQDVTIEITGEITG
+96 
-111 FAGITVYDVGTLTIK
+111 
-126 NNGHTVSSYGQA
+126 
-138 FLKTLATVHTH
+138 
-149 TYTIYVNGGTYT
+149 
-161 TEADGTQEFMFDLE
+161 
-175 NPNATVYLNDI
+175 
-186 KYSGEP
+186 
-192 TAVYNGGIAEIT
+192 
-204 GGNYCSSSNSW
+204 
-215 YNSYIATIRCA
+215 
-226 NTTNLTGATV
+226 
-236 SHTGGCSAVL
+236 L

-639 VTVTTTVP
+639 VTVTAKEIPGKT
-647 KGQRFTGWTVKVG
+647 FTDWTVKLNGVKQ
-660 DEEKEA
+660 DNPE
-666 DTFLTTPD
+666 
-674 KNDLTKVTF
+674 NILTK
-683 TMPDADVEVTA
+683 PDA
-694 NFKGIPTLKIG
+694 
-705 DHVTAN
+705 
-711 IKDSDAPVPS
+711 
-721 GSTVHV
+721 
-727 LGNTTVTV
+727 
-735 TATAPEGQ
+735 
-743 HFISWTVM
+743 
-751 VGGEEKEAG
+751 
-760 DFLKQD
+760 
-766 ADDPTKVTFTMP
+766 
-778 TENVEV
+778 
-784 KANFEGDPTLKIDDH
+784 
-799 VTANIEG
+799 
-806 SDASVP
+806 
-812 SGSTVP
+812 
-818 VPKNKI
+818 
-824 VHLTAT
+824 
-830 APEGQHFI
+830 
-838 SWTVMVGGEEKEAG
+838 
-852 DFLKQDADDP
+852 
-862 TKVTFTMPTEN
+862 
-873 VEVKANFEG
+873 
-882 DPTLKIDDHV
+882 
-892 TANIEGSDASVPS
+892 
-905 GSTVPVPKN
+905 
-914 KIVHLTATAPEGQ
+914 
-927 HFISWTVMV
+927 
-936 GGEEK
+936 
-941 EAGDFLKQDAD
+941 
-952 DPTKVTFT
+952 
-960 MPTENVEVKAN
+960 
-971 FEGDPT
+971 
-977 LKIGDHMT
+977 
-985 ANIDGSDVSVPS
+985 
-997 SNAVPVGETVHLTA
+997 
-1011 IAPDGQHFTGWT
+1011 
-1023 VKVNGVEQG
+1023 
-1032 DPKDILK
+1032 
-1039 TPDENDPT
+1039 NDPT

-1055 ADVEVTATFAG
+1055 ANVEVTATFAEDPIG
-1066 DSIPEPDPVGPSD
+1066 PDGPDPVGPSD

-1084 GALSA
+1084 GAISA